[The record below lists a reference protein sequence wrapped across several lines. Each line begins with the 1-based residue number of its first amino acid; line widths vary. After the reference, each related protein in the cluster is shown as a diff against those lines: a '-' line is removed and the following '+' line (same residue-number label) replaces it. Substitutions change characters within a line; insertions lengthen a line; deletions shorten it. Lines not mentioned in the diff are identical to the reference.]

1 MPDATAHQRLQD
13 PRERPKPRRRI
24 DLAAIVIGL
33 MIALT
38 PEPSN
43 AVLVGVIAGIVL
55 LTIKWMIR
63 RWRGSRDEAS
73 PR

>member
-1 MPDATAHQRLQD
+1 MSGRTSPQRIQD

-43 AVLVGVIAGIVL
+43 AVLVGVLAGIIL

-63 RWRGSRDEAS
+63 RWYSNH
-73 PR
+73 PN